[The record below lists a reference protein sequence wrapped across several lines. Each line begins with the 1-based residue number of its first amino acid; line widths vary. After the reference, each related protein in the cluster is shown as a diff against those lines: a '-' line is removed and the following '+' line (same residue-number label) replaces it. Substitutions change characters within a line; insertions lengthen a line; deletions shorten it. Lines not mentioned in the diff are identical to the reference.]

1 MQGLASG
8 NLQHSSLHGAVLKA
22 RAHKYSRSAHVA
34 HVGVVASSDGEHID
48 KILHILHFEYPSSH
62 LTLSHPLCSSIDGQ
76 SSTRRSD

>member
-48 KILHILHFEYPSSH
+48 QNSTHFA
-62 LTLSHPLCSSIDGQ
+62 L
-76 SSTRRSD
+76 